1 MLQQITVQSESNV
14 DLRRLLET
22 AIQSELRNI
31 QHGINLTRA
40 RLEAFENQY
49 GMTSAEFLRRFKSE
63 DLGETLDFND
73 WHGETKMLA
82 LLEEKKKALEGA
94 QVK

>member
-1 MLQQITVQSESNV
+1 MLQRIVIQAESEIELKS
-14 DLRRLLET
+14 LLET
-22 AIQSELRNI
+22 AIQGELRSI
-31 QHGINLTRA
+31 KHGINLTRA
-40 RLEAFENQY
+40 RIEAFEKQY
-49 GMTSAEFLRRFKSE
+49 GMTTGEFLRRFNSA

-73 WHGETKMLA
+73 WHGETKMLT